1 MNGKWT
7 QENFS
12 LHHEKNPKIYALFV
26 KFALQVAS
34 RRSYY
39 SAKNIFHRIRWETM
53 IAENEDQ
60 FKVDDGWIS
69 HYARKFVGEY
79 PEHNALFKFRV
90 GANSYHNEEELL
102 GDHNG
107 EVAKTW
113 QTDH

>member
-1 MNGKWT
+1 MNGRWT

-12 LHHEKNPKIYALFV
+12 LHDEKNPKIYGLFV

-53 IAENEDQ
+53 IEENGDQ

-90 GANSYHNEEELL
+90 GANSYHNGEEEPKD
-102 GDHNG
+102 GRC
-107 EVAKTW
+107 
-113 QTDH
+113 

>member
-7 QENFS
+7 QENFN

-53 IAENEDQ
+53 IEENKNQ
-60 FKVDDGWIS
+60 FKIDDGWIS

-79 PEHNALFKFRV
+79 PEHNTLFRFRI
-90 GANSYHNEEELL
+90 GANSYH
-102 GDHNG
+102 DG
-107 EVAKTW
+107 EAGESSE
-113 QTDH
+113 